1 MCPPYVLVI
10 LQNLYVER
18 WFVREDAEG
27 RIIVR
32 VSIDGY

>member
-1 MCPPYVLVI
+1 
-10 LQNLYVER
+10 VER

-32 VSIDGY
+32 VSIDVPFNFSWPMANSNI